1 MDFRER
7 ARKRDGSV
15 QRLHAREKVDVFN
28 VVPGPPVE
36 RKWLVGGQTDAN
48 DPLRTLGRSD

>member
-48 DPLRTLGRSD
+48 DP